1 MLSNVSGKSAEP
13 VSSLSSYLG
22 VPLLLVDSTGWW
34 SLLAT
39 DNSPAAGVNLAPAAE
54 VVGEAIS
61 DIIIDMDMVG
71 AAIFHHRQEDVL
83 LLTSLLAKIG
93 FFYGGARLYP
103 AGTEGGQLSDHLLAA
118 KRAGQSDY
126 ILLTCT
132 R

>member
-1 MLSNVSGKSAEP
+1 MLSHVAGKSAEP

-34 SLLAT
+34 GLLAT
-39 DNSPAAGVNLAPAAE
+39 DTSTAGVNLAPAAE

-83 LLTSLLAKIG
+83 LLTSLLDKIG

-103 AGTEGGQLSDHLLAA
+103 VGTEGGQLSDHLVAA